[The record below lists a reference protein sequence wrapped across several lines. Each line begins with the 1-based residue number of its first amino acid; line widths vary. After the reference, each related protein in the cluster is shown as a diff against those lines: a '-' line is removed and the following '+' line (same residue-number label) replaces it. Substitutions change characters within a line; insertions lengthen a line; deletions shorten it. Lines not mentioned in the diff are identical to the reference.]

1 MLNTVYQL
9 VTAQFKEF
17 YRNPGILF
25 WALGFPLIIAT
36 ILGFAFTKKQDVNRN
51 VGVVISNSDKSILE
65 SLKNKV
71 SDNDSSAKFTF
82 IPMSLEEA
90 KLAMKRGKISLYV
103 EKYSQVKKVP
113 YKGYRYYFDSNNSE
127 SYLTY
132 LLLDRLLIG
141 VKNPTNQVTQLSSKG
156 DRYIDFL
163 IPGLL
168 ALGIMNSC
176 LWGTA
181 WSLMDMRSK
190 KLLRRLI
197 STPLRK
203 SVFLFSHFL
212 SRSVLSGI
220 EYVLLIL
227 FAYFVFNVEV
237 QGSLLSLFILF
248 VCGNFA
254 FSGIAIFASARASN
268 SQIANGVIN
277 AISFPMML
285 LSGIFFSYHNF
296 PDWAT
301 SIIQY
306 FPLTLLADSI
316 RSTFIEGANMYSTLG
331 SSLILASIG
340 TVFFGIGLKIYKWD

>member
-9 VTAQFKEF
+9 VTAEFKGF
-17 YRNPGILF
+17 FRNPGIIF
-25 WALGFPLIIAT
+25 WAIGFPLIIAT
-36 ILGFAFTKKQDVNRN
+36 ILGFAFSKKQEVNRN
-51 VGVVISNSDKSILE
+51 VGVVISNSDRTIVE
-65 SLKNKV
+65 SLQKKIP
-71 SDNDSSAKFTF
+71 DNNSYAKFTF
-82 IPMSLEEA
+82 MPMSLEEA
-90 KLAMKRGKISLYV
+90 KLSMKRGKITLYM
-103 EKYSQVKKVP
+103 EESSKNTKS
-113 YKGYRYYFDSNNSE
+113 YKYYFDSNNNE

-132 LLLDRLLIG
+132 LLLDRMLGGL
-141 VKNPTNQVTQLSSKG
+141 KNTKSQVIQLSNKG

-190 KLLRRLI
+190 KLLRRII

-203 SVFLFSHFL
+203 PVFLFSHFL
-212 SRSVLSGI
+212 ARSVLSSI
-220 EYVLLIL
+220 EYLILIL
-227 FAYFVFNVEV
+227 FSYFVFNVEV
-237 QGSLLSLFILF
+237 QGSIIGLLILF
-248 VCGNFA
+248 LCGNFA
-254 FSGIAIFASARASN
+254 FSGIAIFASSRATN

-301 SIIQY
+301 SIIRF

-316 RSTFIEGANMYSTLG
+316 RAVFIEGANLISIALP
-331 SSLILASIG
+331 SLILVCIG
-340 TVFFGIGLKIYKWD
+340 FVFFGIGLKIYKWD

>member
-1 MLNTVYQL
+1 MLNTIYQL
-9 VTAQFKEF
+9 VSAGLKEF

-25 WALGFPLIIAT
+25 WAIGFPLVIAT
-36 ILGFAFTKKQDVNRN
+36 ILGFAFTKKQEVHRSI
-51 VGVVISNSDKSILE
+51 GVIVINSDKGIIK
-65 SLKNKV
+65 SLQEKV
-71 SDNDSSAKFTF
+71 QTSEDNTKFTF
-82 IPMSLEEA
+82 LPMNLESA
-90 KLAMKRGKISLYV
+90 KLAMKRGKIALYLEEYV
-103 EKYSQVKKVP
+103 SNKMP
-113 YKGYRYYFDSNNSE
+113 FKGYRYYFDPNNSE
-127 SYLTY
+127 SHLTY
-132 LLLDRLLIG
+132 LLLDKALTG
-141 VKNPTNQVTQLSSKG
+141 TKNPTNQVRQLSSKG

-190 KLLRRLI
+190 KLMRRII

-212 SRSVLSGI
+212 ARSLLSGVEFI
-220 EYVLLIL
+220 TLLL
-227 FAYFVFNVEV
+227 FAYFVFHVEV
-237 QGSLLSLFILF
+237 QGSLLGLF
-248 VCGNFA
+248 VLFVTGNFA
-254 FSGIAIFASARASN
+254 FSGIAIFASSRASN

-316 RSTFIEGANMYSTLG
+316 RATFIEGAGVFSTLN
-331 SSLILASIG
+331 SALILTIVG
-340 TVFFGIGLKIYKWD
+340 TVFFTIGLKIYKWD

>member
-9 VTAQFKEF
+9 VTAEFKGF
-17 YRNPGILF
+17 FRNPGI
-25 WALGFPLIIAT
+25 GFPLIIAT
-36 ILGFAFTKKQDVNRN
+36 ILGFAFSKKQEVNRN
-51 VGVVISNSDKSILE
+51 VGVVISDSDKTTLE
-65 SLKNKV
+65 SLQNKIP
-71 SDNDSSAKFTF
+71 DNDSYAKFTF

-90 KLAMKRGKISLYV
+90 KLAMKRGKIALYM
-103 EKYSQVKKVP
+103 EKYSQVRKVP
-113 YKGYRYYFDSNNSE
+113 FKGYRYYFDSNNSE

-132 LLLDRLLIG
+132 LLLDRMLIG

-190 KLLRRLI
+190 KLLRRII

-203 SVFLFSHFL
+203 PVFLFSHFL
-212 SRSVLSGI
+212 ARSVLSSI
-220 EYVLLIL
+220 EYLILIL
-227 FAYFVFNVEV
+227 FSYFVFSVEV
-237 QGSLLSLFILF
+237 QGSILGLFILF
-248 VCGNFA
+248 LCGNFA
-254 FSGIAIFASARASN
+254 FSGIAIFASSRATN

-301 SIIQY
+301 SIIRF

-316 RSTFIEGANMYSTLG
+316 RAVYIEGANLISIG
-331 SSLILASIG
+331 FPSLILLCIG
-340 TVFFGIGLKIYKWD
+340 FVFFGIGLKIYKWD

>member
-9 VTAQFKEF
+9 VTAEFKGF
-17 YRNPGILF
+17 FRNPGIIF
-25 WALGFPLIIAT
+25 WAIGFPLIIAT
-36 ILGFAFTKKQDVNRN
+36 ILGFAFSKKQEVNRN
-51 VGVVISNSDKSILE
+51 VGVVISDSDKTTLE
-65 SLKNKV
+65 SLQNKIP
-71 SDNDSSAKFTF
+71 DNDSYAKFTF

-90 KLAMKRGKISLYV
+90 KLAMKRGKIALYM
-103 EKYSQVKKVP
+103 EKYSQVRKVP
-113 YKGYRYYFDSNNSE
+113 FKGYRYYFDSNNSE

-132 LLLDRLLIG
+132 LLLDRMLIG

-181 WSLMDMRSK
+181 WSLMDMLSK
-190 KLLRRLI
+190 KLLRRII

-203 SVFLFSHFL
+203 PVFLFSHFL
-212 SRSVLSGI
+212 ARSVLSSI
-220 EYVLLIL
+220 EYLILIL
-227 FAYFVFNVEV
+227 FSYFVFSVEV
-237 QGSLLSLFILF
+237 QGSILGLFILF
-248 VCGNFA
+248 LCGNFA
-254 FSGIAIFASARASN
+254 FSGIAIFASSRATN

-301 SIIQY
+301 SIIRF

-316 RSTFIEGANMYSTLG
+316 RAVYIEGANLISIG
-331 SSLILASIG
+331 FPSLILLCIG
-340 TVFFGIGLKIYKWD
+340 FVFFGIGLKIYKWD

>member
-9 VTAQFKEF
+9 VTAEFKEF

-25 WALGFPLIIAT
+25 WALAFPLIIAT
-36 ILGFAFTKKQDVNRN
+36 ILGFAFSKKQEVNRN
-51 VGVVISNSDKSILE
+51 VGVVISGSDLSTLTALRKKVPDNE
-65 SLKNKV
+65 SYT
-71 SDNDSSAKFTF
+71 KFTF
-82 IPMSLEEA
+82 IALSVEEA
-90 KLAMKRGKISLYV
+90 KLAMKRGKITLYL
-103 EKYSQVKKVP
+103 ERSANQ
-113 YKGYRYYFDSNNSE
+113 YKYYFDPNNSE
-127 SYLTY
+127 SHLTY
-132 LLLDRLLIG
+132 LLLDRMLSGIQNS
-141 VKNPTNQVTQLSSKG
+141 KSQVVQLSSKG

-181 WSLMDMRSK
+181 WTLMDMRSK

-203 SVFLFSHFL
+203 PVFLLSHFI

-220 EYVLLIL
+220 EYLIL
-227 FAYFVFNVEV
+227 MTFAYFIFNVEI
-237 QGSLLSLFILF
+237 QGNALGLFILF
-248 VCGNFA
+248 FSGTFA
-254 FSGIAIFASARASN
+254 FSGIAIFASSRASN

-277 AISFPMML
+277 AISFPMMM

-301 SIIQY
+301 SIIRF
-306 FPLTLLADSI
+306 FPLTLLADSVRAI
-316 RSTFIEGANMYSTLG
+316 FIEGASLNLVAG
-331 SSLILASIG
+331 PALILMAVGII
-340 TVFFGIGLKIYKWD
+340 FFGIGLKIYKWD

>member
-1 MLNTVYQL
+1 MLNTIYQL
-9 VTAQFKEF
+9 VTAEFKGF
-17 YRNPGILF
+17 FRNPGIIF

-36 ILGFAFTKKQDVNRN
+36 ILGFAFSKKQEVNRN
-51 VGVVISNSDKSILE
+51 VGILISNSDKTTIEILQ
-65 SLKNKV
+65 KKV
-71 SDNDSSAKFTF
+71 PDNDSYTKFTF

-90 KLAMKRGKISLYV
+90 KLAMKRGKITLYL
-103 EKYSQVKKVP
+103 ERHLVKNTNR
-113 YKGYRYYFDSNNSE
+113 YKYYFDSNNSE

-132 LLLDRLLIG
+132 LLLERMLGGLNNS
-141 VKNPTNQVTQLSSKG
+141 KNQVIQLSNKG

-181 WSLMDMRSK
+181 WSLLDMRSK

-203 SVFLFSHFL
+203 PVFLFAHFIA
-212 SRSVLSGI
+212 RSVLSGI
-220 EYVLLIL
+220 EYLILIL
-227 FAYFVFNVEV
+227 FSYFVFSVEV
-237 QGSLLSLFILF
+237 QGSILGLF
-248 VCGNFA
+248 VLFLCGNFA
-254 FSGIAIFASARASN
+254 FSGIAIFASSRASN

-296 PDWAT
+296 PEWAT
-301 SIIQY
+301 SIIRF

-316 RSTFIEGANMYSTLG
+316 RAIFIEGANIVSVGLP
-331 SSLILASIG
+331 SLVLVCIG
-340 TVFFGIGLKIYKWD
+340 FIFFGIGLKIYKWD

>member
-1 MLNTVYQL
+1 MLT
-9 VTAQFKEF
+9 
-17 YRNPGILF
+17 
-25 WALGFPLIIAT
+25 
-36 ILGFAFTKKQDVNRN
+36 
-51 VGVVISNSDKSILE
+51 
-65 SLKNKV
+65 
-71 SDNDSSAKFTF
+71 KFTF
-82 IPMSLEEA
+82 ISMSLEEA
-90 KLAMKRGKISLYV
+90 KLAMKRGQVTLYI
-103 EKYSQVKKVP
+103 ERQAGN
-113 YKGYRYYFDSNNSE
+113 YKYYFDFNNNE

-132 LLLDRLLIG
+132 LLLDRLLSGKINS
-141 VKNPTNQVTQLSSKG
+141 KNKVIQLSNKG

-212 SRSVLSGI
+212 SRSVLSAV
-220 EYVLLIL
+220 EYFILIL
-227 FAYFVFNVEV
+227 FAYFTFGVEV
-237 QGSLLSLFILF
+237 QGSIFGLFILF
-248 VCGNFA
+248 ICGNFA
-254 FSGIAIFASARASN
+254 FSGIAIFASSRASN

-301 SIIQY
+301 SIIRF
-306 FPLTLLADSI
+306 FPLTLLADSVRAI
-316 RSTFIEGANMYSTLG
+316 FIEGADLLTIAG
-331 SSLILASIG
+331 PSLILLGIG
-340 TVFFGIGLKIYKWD
+340 FLFFGIGLKIYKWD